1 MKERKAI
8 LRIESKVSSKTGN
21 PYEIIAVCVELPNS
35 EVVKL
40 TELYV
45 DNNLANA
52 LKLLDLVEKSS
63 K

>member
-21 PYEIIAVCVELPNS
+21 PYEIIAVCVELPNGES
-35 EVVKL
+35 VNL

-45 DNNLANA
+45 DNNLSNA
-52 LKLLDLVEKSS
+52 LKLLDIIEKGV

>member
-52 LKLLDLVEKSS
+52 LKLLDVIEKGV